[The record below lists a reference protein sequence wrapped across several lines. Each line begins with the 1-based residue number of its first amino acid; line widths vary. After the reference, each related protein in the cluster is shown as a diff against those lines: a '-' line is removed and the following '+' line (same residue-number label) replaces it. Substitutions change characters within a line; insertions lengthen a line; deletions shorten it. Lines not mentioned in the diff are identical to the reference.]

1 MVPDFQAMLD
11 LDVLPGIT
19 EFPSMLKVL
28 LCFFPLNDMK
38 SS

>member
-11 LDVLPGIT
+11 LDVLLGIT